1 MKIEVHKE
9 DARGN
14 VFRLLEPL
22 ETSDFVIPSGF
33 ESDGASVPR
42 VLWRLIFPPIDPVA
56 LPAAVVHDYI
66 YRHQP
71 EGWTRSRADALFR
84 RLLIDDGVARW
95 RAWLAWL
102 GVRIG
107 GSWAWERSK
116 FEKALGS
123 MWR

>member
-22 ETSDFVIPSGF
+22 DTSDFVIPVGF

-66 YRHQP
+66 YREQP
-71 EGWTRSRADALFR
+71 EGWTRDRADTLFL
-84 RLLIDDGVARW
+84 RLLIADGVARW

-107 GSWAWERSK
+107 GWAAWESAR
-116 FEKALGS
+116 FEKFAEA
-123 MWR
+123 RK